1 MKVDLASLKVGEA
14 LPELRAGP
22 ISRHDIAC
30 YAAGSGD
37 LNQIHVDSDYAREN
51 AGLPD
56 VIVHGMYSMGYLGRF
71 IADWVGPGAIE
82 SLETRFES
90 ILNVGDSLYCTGKIA
105 KMEAS
110 GATIRVTVE
119 LCGCKTDGSRVV
131 SGHAVALSTGRDE
144 A

>member
-1 MKVDLASLKVGEA
+1 MKVDLPSLKVGEA
-14 LPELRAGP
+14 LPEFRAGP

-37 LNQIHVDSDYAREN
+37 LNPIHVDSDYAREK

-71 IADWVGPGAIE
+71 IADWAGPGAIE

-90 ILNVGDSLYCTGKIA
+90 ILNVGDSLCCTGRIA
-105 KMEAS
+105 EIEAL
-110 GATIRVTVE
+110 GTTIRVTVE
-119 LCGCKTDGSRVV
+119 LLGRRTDGSRVV
-131 SGHAVALSTGRDE
+131 SGHAVVRSTGSDE
-144 A
+144 T